1 MLNEPFW
8 LSRGTIERIN
18 RTAVG
23 ATGERHFLRD
33 AALLES
39 AIAKPRNQFLYGGVA
54 DISTLAIC
62 LLAGI
67 TQNHPFEQGNKRT
80 AFLASELFLN
90 RNGYYL
96 AALDS
101 DDLAERVIALSVRE
115 ISERDLTEFLD
126 AYVLPSDLDDT

>member
-1 MLNEPFW
+1 V
-8 LSRGTIERIN
+8 T
-18 RTAVG
+18 
-23 ATGERHFLRD
+23 
-33 AALLES
+33 
-39 AIAKPRNQFLYGGVA
+39 

-80 AFLASELFLN
+80 AFLALELFLN

-101 DDLAERVIALSVRE
+101 DDLAERIIALSVRK
-115 ISERDLTEFLD
+115 ISERDLIEFLD
-126 AYVLPSDLDDT
+126 PYVLPSDLDET